1 MARGFLSLSGDNFVD
16 YKDVFQWFADLIE
29 KYKIYPLKVGYDRYS
44 ATYLVQDMQSYGFNM
59 DWVNQG
65 ENLTP
70 VINETDGMIRDGA
83 FECGDNDL
91 LKIHFLNS
99 ALKLNN
105 ETNRKKLI
113 KISATNRIDGMA
125 AFLDAMCVRQKYWQ
139 EIGGQLH
146 NAKR

>member
-1 MARGFLSLSGDNFVD
+1 MD
-16 YKDVFQWFADLIE
+16 DV
-29 KYKIYPLKVGYDRYS
+29 Y
-44 ATYLVQDMQSYGFNM
+44 
-59 DWVNQG
+59 QG

-70 VINETDGMIRDGA
+70 VINETDGLIRDGA

-91 LKIHFLNS
+91 LKIHMLNS

-125 AFLDAMCVRQKYWQ
+125 ALLDSMCVRQKWWQ
-139 EIGGQLH
+139 EVGGQLK
-146 NAKR
+146 NSKR